1 MSEGFDAADEQ
12 NRNLIAVSCE
22 QVGVPLDVDL
32 VQCVQFGAA
41 GPENLFFHFVTE
53 LTARFGVKNHLC
65 FFGQLFSPS
74 QFFSVPPQAQSAC
87 QRRRE
92 RCIKVSCRAIL

>member
-22 QVGVPLDVDL
+22 QVGVALDVNL

-53 LTARFGVKNHLC
+53 MTAGPGVKNHLC
-65 FFGQLFSPS
+65 SFGQLFLPVDLSRS
-74 QFFSVPPQAQSAC
+74 RLKHNLLANAAAKDV
-87 QRRRE
+87 
-92 RCIKVSCRAIL
+92 